1 MKRLNWL
8 LLIFSATMNTSIS
21 GGSLLQKSIF
31 SWFPYL
37 HKTLVAVKEQDVH
50 ISLKYTCVRVMIMEG
65 VKQQRHK
72 KKQQKGKS
80 LSLCFVLF
88 CFVLFWNHKSH
99 SCYPKVTF
107 DIYSLCYCFKR
118 WPPKEKQGLGKSYV
132 IPVNGSTPPKL
143 VCWVE

>member
-1 MKRLNWL
+1 MKCLKWL

-31 SWFPYL
+31 WWFPYL

-50 ISLKYTCVRVMIMEG
+50 ISRKYTCVRLMIMEG

-88 CFVLFWNHKSH
+88 CFEIT
-99 SCYPKVTF
+99 KVTVVTPKWLLTF
-107 DIYSLCYCFKR
+107 YSLCYCFKR
-118 WPPKEKQGLGKSYV
+118 WPPNDKQGLGKSHV

>member
-1 MKRLNWL
+1 MKHLKWL

-50 ISLKYTCVRVMIMEG
+50 ISRKYTCVRVMIMEG
-65 VKQQRHK
+65 VKQQ
-72 KKQQKGKS
+72 KGKS
-80 LSLCFVLF
+80 LSL

-99 SCYPKVTF
+99 SCYPQVTF

-118 WPPKEKQGLGKSYV
+118 WPPKEKQGLG
-132 IPVNGSTPPKL
+132 TPITCDTCK
-143 VCWVE
+143 WVHSSQVGLLSWIGRSIAATT

>member
-1 MKRLNWL
+1 MKRLKWL
-8 LLIFSATMNTSIS
+8 LLIFSAIMNTSIS
-21 GGSLLQKSIF
+21 GGTSLQKSIF

-50 ISLKYTCVRVMIMEG
+50 ISRKYTCVRATIMEG

-72 KKQQKGKS
+72 KLKTKRKGTF
-80 LSLCFVLF
+80 LVF
-88 CFVLFWNHKSH
+88 CFVLKSQKSQLLPQSDFWHLFIHYVIASKDDLQKISRGLVHWSH
-99 SCYPKVTF
+99 
-107 DIYSLCYCFKR
+107 
-118 WPPKEKQGLGKSYV
+118 V